1 MNLWVVQTH
10 TPSDTMPG
18 RRTSR
23 AILYDAWWSV
33 FASMQA
39 FFTFKQTQFP
49 LFPQLGESF
58 PDGPS
63 SALLHWLSA
72 DGESRVFSIL
82 CMPSFLR
89 LFLARKILKEKK
101 NIFCDFLK
109 WNSIKKRFWVVEKSF
124 PELHC
129 ILLPLNLICAGF
141 KHAKNVSSCK
151 GCLLEMHFYERWL
164 SMFRHNMTFLPWWL
178 KKQFFEIEIM
188 KMSLGMVCF

>member
-10 TPSDTMPG
+10 TPLTPCQEDGPPGQYSTMPG
-18 RRTSR
+18 EVSLLPCRPFSLLNRPSS
-23 AILYDAWWSV
+23 LYFPNSGNP
-33 FASMQA
+33 FLMGPHQL
-39 FFTFKQTQFP
+39 FFTDSP
-49 LFPQLGESF
+49 LTPCHGY
-58 PDGPS
+58 
-63 SALLHWLSA
+63 
-72 DGESRVFSIL
+72 FSIL

-89 LFLARKILKEKK
+89 LFLARTILKEKK